1 MLNRGKVLF
10 CGLMTIVLTFIS
22 LSVSAETE
30 LPPLTK
36 RYLGELFSR
45 GDLNVVKIFLQHPGE
60 VAQIESTG
68 VIIQTIEPDY
78 VVIQGDSQRIE
89 KVRRMGFTLVD
100 PVEKDHKIRRF
111 RVLINSEEELF
122 RLYAIAND
130 VWPDRRLD
138 FNQFPL
144 YVYGRT
150 YDCDFKWAEE
160 AGLELERCHGDGI
173 RVVEWKC
180 VKYRAFLT
188 DLPDYK

>member
-1 MLNRGKVLF
+1 MSIHRKVLA
-10 CGLMTIVLTFIS
+10 CCIMTIVLTFIS

-36 RYLGELFSR
+36 KYLGKLFSR

-68 VIIQTIEPDY
+68 VVIQTIEPDY
-78 VVIQGDSQRIE
+78 VVIVGDSQRIE
-89 KVRRMGFTLVD
+89 KVRRMGFTLVE
-100 PVEKDHKIRRF
+100 PVEKDHKIRPF
-111 RVLINSEEELF
+111 RVLISM
-122 RLYAIAND
+122 
-130 VWPDRRLD
+130 
-138 FNQFPL
+138 
-144 YVYGRT
+144 
-150 YDCDFKWAEE
+150 
-160 AGLELERCHGDGI
+160 ERCHGDGI

>member
-60 VAQIESTG
+60 VAQLESTG

-78 VVIQGDSQRIE
+78 VVIVGDSQRIE
-89 KVRRMGFTLVD
+89 KVRRMGFTLVE
-100 PVEKDHKIRRF
+100 PVETDNKRRRF
-111 RVLINSEEELF
+111 RILINSAEELF
-122 RLYAIAND
+122 RLRAIACD
-130 VWPDRRLD
+130 VWPDQR
-138 FNQFPL
+138 
-144 YVYGRT
+144 VI
-150 YDCDFKWAEE
+150 
-160 AGLELERCHGDGI
+160 ERWNCQRSSRPNI
-173 RVVEWKC
+173 QP
-180 VKYRAFLT
+180 A
-188 DLPDYK
+188 